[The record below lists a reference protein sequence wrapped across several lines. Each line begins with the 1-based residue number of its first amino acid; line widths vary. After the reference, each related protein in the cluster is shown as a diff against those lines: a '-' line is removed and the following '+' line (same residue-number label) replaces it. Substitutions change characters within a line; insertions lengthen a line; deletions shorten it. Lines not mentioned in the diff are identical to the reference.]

1 MPKIHPTA
9 FVDPAAK
16 IADDVEIGPLVS
28 IEADVTVGE
37 GTTIQQGAILRGHTT
52 IGKNCRIYPYACVG
66 MKTQD
71 LKYISGSTSYV
82 EIGDGTTLREFST
95 VHLGTFDGEKTIVG
109 KNCLIMAYCHV
120 AHGCVLGDHVITSN
134 AVQLAGSVTIEDFGI
149 IGGVTGVHQF
159 CRIGTHAMVGGAAKV
174 RRDIPPYMMC
184 DEVDGE
190 MRAVGPN
197 IVGLSRRGFPQSVC
211 RALKEAYRII
221 YREKLNRSQALDK
234 IEREIEQTPEIAHL
248 VKFYRDSTRGVC

>member
-1 MPKIHPTA
+1 MATIHPTA

-16 IADDVEIGPLVS
+16 LGEGVEIGPLASVGP
-28 IEADVTVGE
+28 DVTIGD
-37 GTTIQQGAILRGHTT
+37 GTTVQQGAILRGHTT
-52 IGKNCRIYPYACVG
+52 IGRNCRVYPYACVG

-71 LKYISGSTSYV
+71 LKYIDGSVSYV
-82 EIGDGTTLREFST
+82 EIGDGTVLREFST

-190 MRAVGPN
+190 MRAIGPN
-197 IVGLSRRGFPQSVC
+197 TVGLSRRGFPKSVC
-211 RALKEAYRII
+211 TALKEAYRIL
-221 YREKLNRSQALDK
+221 YREKLNRSQALEK
-234 IEREIEQTPEIAHL
+234 IEAEIEPMPEIQRL
-248 VKFYRDSTRGVC
+248 VKFYRESTRGVC